1 MILQF
6 IFLIVG
12 LVLILVGADA
22 LVNGASTVARKYGI
36 SEFVVGLTIVGI
48 GTSAPE
54 LVVSV
59 MSAINGSSDIAIGNV
74 VGSNISNVFMILGI
88 TALIS
93 PIALTKENIKYDL
106 PISIGVS
113 LLLFFLAYDTIFL
126 GKQNDIISRLDGV
139 ILLISFILFMIYS
152 FKSSSSSLEED
163 DAKMSDNESNAEK
176 INVLKSSL
184 LIIAGLAGLIIG
196 GRLFV
201 NSGSA
206 IAKGFGVS
214 DAFIGITVMA
224 VGTSLPELAA
234 SVNAAL
240 KKKGQMALGN
250 VIGSNIFNILLILGT
265 SSVINPLTLGDI
277 TMVDFSVM
285 ILTSVL
291 ILLSALLI
299 SRKKIKRVVGGIFF
313 AIYVAYIIYL
323 ASNLQTA

>member
-139 ILLISFILFMIYS
+139 ILLICLIHSISMIIMVS
-152 FKSSSSSLEED
+152 AAPGCS
-163 DAKMSDNESNAEK
+163 
-176 INVLKSSL
+176 
-184 LIIAGLAGLIIG
+184 
-196 GRLFV
+196 RL
-201 NSGSA
+201 
-206 IAKGFGVS
+206 
-214 DAFIGITVMA
+214 DMA
-224 VGTSLPELAA
+224 PGTSEAQLWRAGWIAPGP
-234 SVNAAL
+234 SM
-240 KKKGQMALGN
+240 Q
-250 VIGSNIFNILLILGT
+250 
-265 SSVINPLTLGDI
+265 SSMCPP
-277 TMVDFSVM
+277 
-285 ILTSVL
+285 
-291 ILLSALLI
+291 
-299 SRKKIKRVVGGIFF
+299 RVW
-313 AIYVAYIIYL
+313 
-323 ASNLQTA
+323 